1 MKSKRLPCSKRRT
14 FYWFILFIAL
24 VSLMYFS
31 FKRGGAPSSKV
42 LPLPTDNVL
51 TLNLGKEP
59 PTLDPLRNTDS
70 TSGRVIHELM
80 RGLTDFNQHAHITP
94 ELAQSWH
101 VSADGLTYRFLLRP
115 HLKWS
120 DGKPLVAQD
129 FVYAWKRVLTQ
140 RNGSAYAFFLF
151 PIHNAEAFYKGTLRD
166 FSHVGI
172 RTPNAHTLEIRLKHP
187 NVFFPAM
194 LAFPVA
200 FPVREDNVL
209 AYGNQFTEAGHYITN
224 GPFRLSQWQHDSRI
238 LLKPNPYYWDGKAHE
253 RPDIQFEMIPDQN
266 TALTL
271 FEQGVLDMADSGTVI
286 SNFEYARYAKDP
298 RAKEVG
304 ISFIQYLGF
313 NVQKAPFNEPR
324 LRKAFCECVQRDY
337 FSTLLKSGET
347 PLNSFITPN
356 LFGYNPTLGHT
367 PHTADAQRI
376 WQAYVKTHPDFSMPA
391 LTFTNDYGVR
401 KIAEIL
407 QFQWKQ
413 GLGVQVPLRTLD
425 WKVYLSRL
433 EHDAPALF
441 LLTWFVDYPDADSF
455 LSLFH
460 SSNGNNHTGWK
471 SSRYDALV
479 EKAARLPNSPQ
490 RQALYDEAQR
500 LLLMQDTVICPLF
513 TRRKLWLNQPWVEGL
528 SFNSMNDLIMED
540 VRLKHSSYTN

>member
-1 MKSKRLPCSKRRT
+1 
-14 FYWFILFIAL
+14 
-24 VSLMYFS
+24 
-31 FKRGGAPSSKV
+31 
-42 LPLPTDNVL
+42 
-51 TLNLGKEP
+51 
-59 PTLDPLRNTDS
+59 
-70 TSGRVIHELM
+70 
-80 RGLTDFNQHAHITP
+80 
-94 ELAQSWH
+94 
-101 VSADGLTYRFLLRP
+101 
-115 HLKWS
+115 
-120 DGKPLVAQD
+120 
-129 FVYAWKRVLTQ
+129 
-140 RNGSAYAFFLF
+140 
-151 PIHNAEAFYKGTLRD
+151 
-166 FSHVGI
+166 
-172 RTPNAHTLEIRLKHP
+172 
-187 NVFFPAM
+187 VFFPAM

-313 NVQKAPFNEPR
+313 NVEKAPFNEPR

-337 FSTLLKSGET
+337 FPTLLKSGET

-356 LFGYNPTLGHT
+356 LFGYNPSLGHAT
-367 PHTADAQRI
+367 HTREAQAL
-376 WQAYVKTHPDFSMPA
+376 WQAYVKTHPDLSMPA

-433 EHDAPALF
+433 AYDAPALF

-528 SFNSMNDLIMED
+528 SFNSMNDLVMED
-540 VRLKHSSYTN
+540 VRLKHSS

>member
-1 MKSKRLPCSKRRT
+1 MKLQFVSYLKRPSLYGSLLLLALLAVLFMNFKKTEPSTPHALP
-14 FYWFILFIAL
+14 F
-24 VSLMYFS
+24 
-31 FKRGGAPSSKV
+31 
-42 LPLPTDNVL
+42 PTDNVV

-80 RGLTDFNQHAHITP
+80 RGLTDFNKQAQVTP
-94 ELAQSWH
+94 ELAQSWQ
-101 VSADGLTYRFLLRP
+101 VSPDGLRYTFKLRP
-115 HLKWS
+115 HIKWS
-120 DGKPLVAQD
+120 DGKPITAKD

-140 RNGSAYAFFLF
+140 SNGSAYAFFLF
-151 PIHNAEAFYKGTLRD
+151 SIHNAEAFYNGTLSD

-172 RTPNAHTLEIRLKHP
+172 RTPNPQTLEIRLRRP

-200 FPVREDNVL
+200 VPIREDNVT

-238 LLKPNPYYWDGKAHE
+238 ILKPNRYYWDGQASE
-253 RPDIQFEMIPDQN
+253 RPDVQFEMIPDQN
-266 TALTL
+266 TAVTL

-286 SNFEYARYAKDP
+286 SNFEYARYAQDP

-313 NVQKAPFNEPR
+313 NVQKAPFNEAR
-324 LRKAFCECVQRDY
+324 IRKAFCECVQRDY
-337 FSTLLKSGET
+337 FPSLLKSGET
-347 PLNSFITPN
+347 PLNSFVTPN
-356 LFGYNPTLGHT
+356 LFGYNATLGHST
-367 PHTADAQRI
+367 HISDAQQI
-376 WQAYVKTHPDFSMPA
+376 WQAYLKKHPDTKMPA

-401 KIAEIL
+401 KIGEIL
-407 QFQWKQ
+407 QFQWKE

-433 EHDAPALF
+433 EYDAPALF

-471 SSRYDALV
+471 SPRYDALI
-479 EKAARLPNSPQ
+479 EKAAMMPNSPQ
-490 RQALYDEAQR
+490 RQAVYDEAQR

-528 SFNSMNDLIMED
+528 SFNSMNDLVIED
-540 VRLKHSSYTN
+540 VRLKRKP

>member
-14 FYWFILFIAL
+14 LYWFILFIAL
-24 VSLMYFS
+24 VSLLYFS
-31 FKRGGAPSSKV
+31 FKKGGAPSSEV

-101 VSADGLTYRFLLRP
+101 VSADGLTYTFQLRP
-115 HLKWS
+115 KIKWS
-120 DGKPLVAQD
+120 DGKPITATD

-140 RNGSAYAFFLF
+140 SNGSAYAFFLF
-151 PIHNAEAFYKGTLRD
+151 PIDNAEAFYNGTLRD
-166 FSHVGI
+166 FSQVGI
-172 RTPNAHTLEIRLKHP
+172 RTPNAHTLEIRLKQP

-200 FPVREDNVL
+200 VPIREDNVL

-286 SNFEYARYAKDP
+286 SNFEYARYARDP

-313 NVQKAPFNEPR
+313 NVQKAPFNEPH

-337 FSTLLKSGET
+337 FPTLLKSGET
-347 PLNSFITPN
+347 P
-356 LFGYNPTLGHT
+356 
-367 PHTADAQRI
+367 
-376 WQAYVKTHPDFSMPA
+376 
-391 LTFTNDYGVR
+391 
-401 KIAEIL
+401 
-407 QFQWKQ
+407 
-413 GLGVQVPLRTLD
+413 
-425 WKVYLSRL
+425 
-433 EHDAPALF
+433 
-441 LLTWFVDYPDADSF
+441 
-455 LSLFH
+455 
-460 SSNGNNHTGWK
+460 
-471 SSRYDALV
+471 
-479 EKAARLPNSPQ
+479 
-490 RQALYDEAQR
+490 
-500 LLLMQDTVICPLF
+500 
-513 TRRKLWLNQPWVEGL
+513 
-528 SFNSMNDLIMED
+528 
-540 VRLKHSSYTN
+540 